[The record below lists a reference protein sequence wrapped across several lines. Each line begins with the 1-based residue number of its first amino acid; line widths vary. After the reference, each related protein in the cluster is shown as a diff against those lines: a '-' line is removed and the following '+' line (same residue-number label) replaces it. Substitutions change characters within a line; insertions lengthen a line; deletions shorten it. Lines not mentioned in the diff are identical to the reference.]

1 MKVINIMKKIL
12 STIRNFFTL
21 KTKLLNFDKEKLEK
35 LISYIVPEYWAT
47 NKKSFILFW
56 LIGSFTVIFIFWAS
70 IAEVNQVV
78 RASGTVVPDS
88 KVHLVQS
95 GISGPIEEIN
105 IKLDDKVQAGDI
117 LFHVD
122 TTNRLKNYKLSKKEF
137 ETRSRR
143 VNILKELVSTGSDS
157 EFRLLDEELMLV
169 DAESRYNES
178 KKSLEYSKVKSPI
191 TGYISKINVTNK
203 EQIVQSGD
211 LLSEV
216 VPLDD
221 VLKIEAKVAPKDI
234 AYVRKGQKAKIA
246 FSAYDMAIYGQFEG
260 VVTKIAANTST
271 TKDGDPFYPAVIELN
286 NNQFTDSD
294 KKIIL
299 QSGMLSDV
307 SIIGEER
314 TVMSYVLNPITKLS
328 QTALQE

>member
-1 MKVINIMKKIL
+1 MKVINKMRGFIKKIYEL
-12 STIRNFFTL
+12 IKSKINL
-21 KTKLLNFDKEKLEK
+21 ISFDRKKAEK
-35 LISYIVPEYWAT
+35 LISFLFPEHWAS

-56 LIGSFTVIFIFWAS
+56 IIGSFTIIFIIWAS

-78 RASGTVVPDS
+78 RATGTVVPDS
-88 KVHLVQS
+88 KVHLIQS
-95 GISGPIEEIN
+95 GVTGPIEKIN
-105 IKLDDKVQAGDI
+105 IKLDDKVQQGDI

-122 TTNRLKNYKLSKKEF
+122 TSNRLKYFELSEKEF
-137 ETRSRR
+137 KTRSRR
-143 VNILKELVSTGSDS
+143 VMILKDLVSKGSDS

-169 DAESRYNES
+169 DAESRFNEA

-191 TGYISKINVTNK
+191 AGYISKINVTNI
-203 EQIVQSGD
+203 EQIIQTGE
-211 LLSEV
+211 LLSEI

-221 VLKIEAKVAPKDI
+221 VLKIEAMVAPKDI

-260 VVTKIAANTST
+260 KVTKLAANTSLT
-271 TKDGDPFYPAVIELN
+271 QDGNPFYPAFIELN
-286 NNQFTDSD
+286 NDQFSDND

-299 QSGMLSDV
+299 QSGMLTDV

-314 TVMSYVLNPITKLS
+314 TVISYVLNPITKLS
-328 QTALQE
+328 KTALQE

>member
-1 MKVINIMKKIL
+1 MKGILTKI
-12 STIRNFFTL
+12 RGFFAL
-21 KTKLLNFDKEKLEK
+21 KTKLPNIDKENLEK
-35 LISYIVPEYWAT
+35 LISYIIPEYWAS

-70 IAEVNQVV
+70 IAKVNQVV

-95 GISGPIEEIN
+95 GVTGPIEEIN
-105 IKLDDKVQAGDI
+105 IKLDDKVQAGDV

-169 DAESRYNES
+169 DAESRYNDS

-191 TGYISKINVTNK
+191 TGYVSKINVTNK

-211 LLSEV
+211 LLSEI

-260 VVTKIAANTST
+260 EVTKIAANTST

>member
-1 MKVINIMKKIL
+1 MEVISYMEKLIFRLK
-12 STIRNFFTL
+12 NFFKSGFNL
-21 KTKLLNFDKEKLEK
+21 FNLDKEKMEK
-35 LISYIVPEYWAT
+35 IISYLVPEYWAS

-56 LIGSFTVIFIFWAS
+56 LIGSFTIIFIIWAS

-95 GISGPIEEIN
+95 GLTGPIEQIN
-105 IKLDDKVQAGDI
+105 VKLDDKVKEGDI

-122 TTNRLKNYKLSKKEF
+122 TSNIQKYYQLSKKEF

-169 DAESRYNES
+169 DAESRYNEA
-178 KKSLEYSKVKSPI
+178 KKALEYSKVKSPI
-191 TGYISKINVTNK
+191 SGYISKINVTNK
-203 EQIVQSGD
+203 EQIISQGD
-211 LLSEV
+211 LLSEI
-216 VPLDD
+216 VPLND
-221 VLKIEAKVAPKDI
+221 VLKIEAKIVPKDI

-260 VVTKIAANTST
+260 EVTKIAANTST
-271 TKDGDPFYPAVIELN
+271 TKEGDPFYPAVIELN
-286 NNQFTDSD
+286 NEQFSD
-294 KKIIL
+294 NDKRIIL

-314 TVMSYVLNPITKLS
+314 TVISYVLNPITKLS
-328 QTALQE
+328 KRALQE

>member
-1 MKVINIMKKIL
+1 MQVINTMKGILTKI
-12 STIRNFFTL
+12 RGFFAL
-21 KTKLLNFDKEKLEK
+21 KTKLPNIDKENLEK
-35 LISYIVPEYWAT
+35 LISYIIPEYWAS

-105 IKLDDKVQAGDI
+105 IKLDDKVQAGDV

-169 DAESRYNES
+169 DAESRYNDS

-191 TGYISKINVTNK
+191 TGYVSKINVTNK

-211 LLSEV
+211 LLSEI

-260 VVTKIAANTST
+260 EVTKIAANTST

>member
-1 MKVINIMKKIL
+1 MKGMLTKI
-12 STIRNFFTL
+12 RGFFAL
-21 KTKLLNFDKEKLEK
+21 KTKLPNIDKENLGK
-35 LISYIVPEYWAT
+35 LISYIIPEYWAS

-70 IAEVNQVV
+70 IAKVNQVV

-95 GISGPIEEIN
+95 GVTGPIEEIN
-105 IKLDDKVQAGDI
+105 IKLDDKVQAGDV

-169 DAESRYNES
+169 DAESRYNDS

-191 TGYISKINVTNK
+191 TGYVSKINVTNK

-211 LLSEV
+211 LLSEI

-260 VVTKIAANTST
+260 EVTKIAANTST

>member
-1 MKVINIMKKIL
+1 MKKIL
-12 STIRNFFTL
+12 SKIKIFFTS
-21 KTKLLNFDKEKLEK
+21 KANLLNLDKEKLGK
-35 LISYIVPEYWAT
+35 VISYIIPEYWAA

-56 LIGSFTVIFIFWAS
+56 LIGAFTLIFIIWAS

-105 IKLDDKVQAGDI
+105 IKLDDRVEAGDV

-143 VNILKELVSTGSDS
+143 VNILRDLVSSGSDS

-169 DAESRYNES
+169 DAESRYNEAKRS
-178 KKSLEYSKVKSPI
+178 FEYSKVKSPI
-191 TGYISKINVTNK
+191 AGYVSKIDVTNK
-203 EQIVQSGD
+203 EQIVKSGD
-211 LLSEV
+211 LLSEI

-221 VLKIEAKVAPKDI
+221 VLKIEAKVSPKDI

-260 VVTKIAANTST
+260 EVTKIAANTST

>member
-1 MKVINIMKKIL
+1 MQVINTMKGILTKI
-12 STIRNFFTL
+12 RGFFAL
-21 KTKLLNFDKEKLEK
+21 KTKLPNIDKENLEK
-35 LISYIVPEYWAT
+35 LISYIIPEYWAS

-70 IAEVNQVV
+70 IAKVNQVV

-95 GISGPIEEIN
+95 GVTGPIEEIN
-105 IKLDDKVQAGDI
+105 IKLDDKVQAGDV

-169 DAESRYNES
+169 DAESRYNDS

-191 TGYISKINVTNK
+191 TGYVSKINVTNK

-211 LLSEV
+211 LLSEI

-260 VVTKIAANTST
+260 EVTKIAANTST